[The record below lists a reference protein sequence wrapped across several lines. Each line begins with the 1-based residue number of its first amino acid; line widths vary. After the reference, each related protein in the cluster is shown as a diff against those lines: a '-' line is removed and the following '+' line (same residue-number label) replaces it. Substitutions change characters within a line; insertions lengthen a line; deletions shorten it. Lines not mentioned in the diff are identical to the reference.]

1 MIGTMSSGAP
11 PSGKP
16 GSSSLPD
23 LELDMPRPSA
33 RAVPAAKKAP
43 EPEARIELA
52 VDVRAGHADQALMYG
67 GPSASL
73 AKVEGPRRVSV
84 IPVGTDVSFDAR
96 LLADYGTPPQS
107 WLSLPFYAWR
117 VMRRQGE
124 LKAAID
130 ARRAEADRMRRD
142 AEDALVAFAQR
153 VRTAME
159 ADAEKA
165 SEYAAALI
173 DLRKG
178 EDVLRSRD
186 SVLASEQDAHNAR
199 LAAVAVRLSKLEAE
213 LAQAQAAERK
223 IAIELATAQAAI
235 SREETKLKRVES
247 ELRAAQR
254 RQESPDGDAA
264 T

>member
-1 MIGTMSSGAP
+1 MSSGMP
-11 PSGKP
+11 PSSGKP
-16 GSSSLPD
+16 APSSLPD

-33 RAVPAAKKAP
+33 KPLPAAKKAP
-43 EPEARIELA
+43 EPEARLELA
-52 VDVRAGHADQALMYG
+52 VDLRAGHPDQSLMYG
-67 GPSASL
+67 GPSAPL
-73 AKVEGPRRVSV
+73 ARASEAPRRVSV
-84 IPVGTDVSFDAR
+84 IPVGVDLSSDAR
-96 LLADYGTPPQS
+96 LLAEYGAPPQS
-107 WLSLPFYAWR
+107 WISLPFYAWR

-124 LKAAID
+124 LKAAIE
-130 ARRAEADRMRRD
+130 ARRAEADRTKRD

-165 SEYAAALI
+165 SEFAAALI
-173 DLRKG
+173 DLRKA

-199 LAAVAVRLSKLEAE
+199 LAAVAVRLSKLEAD
-213 LAQAQAAERK
+213 LAQTQAAERK

-235 SREETKLKRVES
+235 SREETKLKRVEA

>member
-1 MIGTMSSGAP
+1 
-11 PSGKP
+11 
-16 GSSSLPD
+16 
-23 LELDMPRPSA
+23 
-33 RAVPAAKKAP
+33 
-43 EPEARIELA
+43 
-52 VDVRAGHADQALMYG
+52 MYG
-67 GPSASL
+67 GPAPL
-73 AKVEGPRRVSV
+73 AKAPSARPNSV

-96 LLADYGTPPQS
+96 LLADYGTPPHS
-107 WLSLPFYAWR
+107 WFTLPFYAWR

-124 LKAAID
+124 LKAALEG
-130 ARRAEADRMRRD
+130 RRAEAERTKRD

-159 ADAEKA
+159 ADADKA
-165 SEYAAALI
+165 SEFAAALI
-173 DLRKG
+173 ELRKT

-213 LAQAQAAERK
+213 LAQAQAGERK

-235 SREETKLKRVES
+235 SREETKLKRVET

-254 RQESPDGDAA
+254 RQESPDEGAS